1 MFEKKNEKDFQF
13 KSREDQY
20 NNSVARFN
28 DESNNEEEDAQSK
41 VVSDINNIIDNP
53 QSNVKSDK
61 GFEIITEAMVQK
73 INEIFGRNSLLSM
86 LYQVGLGPGQAIAK
100 RIQEKYNRTEF
111 GIMEA
116 LELLLLEIKDFYS
129 IKVQDI
135 ELSKDKVKIV
145 IENHCFLRKP
155 IKSRKTLEFGKSFCR
170 VNKGY
175 FETAFKMLVGKEIVK
190 VDMMF
195 IENDEEKDAC
205 IEEITFYLNSNS
217 V

>member
-86 LYQVGLGPGQAIAK
+86 LYQVGLGPGEAIAK

-135 ELSKDKVKIV
+135 DLSKDKVKIV

-170 VNKGY
+170 VNK
-175 FETAFKMLVGKEIVK
+175 VI
-190 VDMMF
+190 
-195 IENDEEKDAC
+195 
-205 IEEITFYLNSNS
+205 
-217 V
+217 